1 MDIGDKTR
9 SVVGSGWVLALLS
22 ALACSACTPALAV
35 GTVDVFADI
44 GRIGVEDLVH
54 GRGPT
59 CDEQCTDREY
69 ADHYSAKE
77 LAALA
82 IWRAGRGNC
91 TCGYA
96 LLNACGMKDLTV
108 REAALRDHA
117 LRACVEDVS
126 PAKRRELRITSTAPG
141 TIAACIGDE

>member
-1 MDIGDKTR
+1 MR
-9 SVVGSGWVLALLS
+9 VLAILS
-22 ALACSACTPALAV
+22 ALAWWGCTPAVAL
-35 GTVDVFADI
+35 GTVDVFPEIIHINVFDLI
-44 GRIGVEDLVH
+44 GH
-54 GRGPT
+54 GPT

-96 LLNACGMKDLTV
+96 LLTACGMKDLNV
-108 REAALRDHA
+108 RDAALRDHA
-117 LRACVEDVS
+117 LRACIVDVS
-126 PAKRRELRITSTAPG
+126 PAERRELRVASTAPG